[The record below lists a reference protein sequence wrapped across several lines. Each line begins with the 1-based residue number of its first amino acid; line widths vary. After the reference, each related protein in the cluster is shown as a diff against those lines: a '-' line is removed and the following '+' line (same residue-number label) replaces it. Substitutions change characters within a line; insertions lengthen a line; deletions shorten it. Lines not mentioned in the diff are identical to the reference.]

1 MTPLFKFL
9 RRVRIHG
16 GECGAVA
23 RALHHKAEIN
33 SLPAVSEN
41 VSFTTNE
48 RKSMS
53 TKTTLKRIALAAVS
67 AMGFGL
73 LSVIPVQTAS
83 AAQVQATSVVVGAVP
98 SARAGSASFIPFK
111 VYIPSGLSGTD
122 TLVINAEVASAP
134 VATAVNSAS
143 ALNSGGTIA
152 GNDGGA
158 FLCLNDVAAA
168 CDDTDIAASSAEDH
182 GRANTT
188 RTSGL
193 DEGANAFTGVAAST
207 TGAYTLTTTEK
218 SQGYVELYAVVTP
231 DVAGS
236 YTIMLSTN
244 DDDNRAAGT
253 GTELYLAGD
262 VSTTF
267 TLTTAGAP
275 TGVSVTQLAG
285 GAIHAGSP
293 NGVPLTIAVSGG
305 LLAGQESIDL
315 TASGASG
322 AISATAGGTYTT
334 TLGLTASSFTNGQAT
349 VWLKSTGTAAGTISL
364 TARGGGALPASVTAT
379 KTFTVN
385 VATGSAT
392 AMTEEAPA
400 TTATYAMTNA
410 TGSAGTGTLTVT
422 ELSTSQ
428 KIGFTFTDYAATR
441 YGYVTV
447 TDTAGKITGSAG
459 TVYDQAYSVAS
470 GDVGTSVSFA
480 AASTAA
486 ATLFTVAIPAA
497 STTTLG
503 LAAAVTKTF
512 ASAARDGANGTF
524 TITPASTIVAAPG
537 AAVALTA
544 TVKDRFGAAYAN
556 RTVTITTSGRN
567 NPTATTAVTDS
578 AGKVTFT
585 TADTAPATTTS
596 TTDTVT
602 FSGTAIT
609 SSSVTINYGAAAVST
624 VVVTGGYTTDGVN
637 ALVPTSNDIG
647 AATAGAA
654 GVGHTFTA
662 TVKDANAN
670 ALAGVAV
677 AWTIAGTG
685 CAVKSSTATTYT
697 SSTGVA
703 TATSGIYGWLAGTC
717 TVTATAGGTTGTAK
731 ILFEQKTPTEART
744 ITAAVSGAVVTATVK
759 DRYGNPI
766 MSVPVYATK
775 TGAGYFGNG
784 LARTTTNTDKNGE
797 AQFNIAGGSA
807 VVTVSVIDY
816 DAAAGTT
823 YGQTCALKGYGT
835 CPSATSATGTILTA
849 TTVGTTTTA
858 ETGVGASYDAA
869 GIASATATVAADTSV
884 VDAANAANDAAAEAI
899 DAANAAT
906 DAANLAAEA
915 ADAATVAAEEARD
928 AADAATAAVEEL
940 ATQVA
945 TLMAALKAQITT
957 LANTVAKIAK
967 KVKA

>member
-1 MTPLFKFL
+1 MNSLFKFL

-23 RALHHKAEIN
+23 RALHHEAEIH
-33 SLPAVSEN
+33 SLPAVNEN

-83 AAQVQATSVVVGAVP
+83 AAQVQATSIVVGAIP
-98 SARAGSASFIPFK
+98 SARTGSTSYIPFK

-134 VATAVNSAS
+134 VATAVNAAS
-143 ALNSGGTIA
+143 ALNAAGTAA
-152 GNDGGA
+152 GNDSGGY
-158 FLCLNDVAAA
+158 LYI
-168 CDDTDIAASSAEDH
+168 TDAPGSFAIAASSTEDA
-182 GRANTT
+182 GRVNAT
-188 RTSGL
+188 RNLGI
-193 DEGANAFTGVAAST
+193 ENGAGQFTGVAGVTS
-207 TGAYTLTTTEK
+207 GAYTLTTAEK
-218 SQGYVELYAVVTP
+218 TQGYVELYAAVTP
-231 DVAGS
+231 DVSGS
-236 YTIMLSTN
+236 YTIMISTHP
-244 DDDNRAAGT
+244 DTNRASAVA
-253 GTELYLAGD
+253 TETYVAGD

-267 TLTTAGAP
+267 TMTTAGAP
-275 TGVSVTQLAG
+275 TGVAITQLAG

-293 NGVPLTIAVSGG
+293 NGVPLTITLSGG
-305 LLAGQESIDL
+305 LLSGVESIDL

-322 AISATAGGTYTT
+322 AVSATAGGTYTT
-334 TLGLTASSFTNGQAT
+334 TLGLTATSFTNNSAT

-385 VATGSAT
+385 AATGSAT
-392 AMTEEAPA
+392 AMTEEAPS

-410 TGSAGTGTLTVT
+410 TGGAAGSTTITVT

-447 TDTAGKITGSAG
+447 TDTAGKITGTAN

-512 ASAARDGANGTF
+512 ASATRDGANGTF

-567 NPTATTAVTDS
+567 NPAATTAVTDS

-624 VVVTGGYTTDGVN
+624 VVVTGGYTTDGVA

-685 CAVKSSTATTYT
+685 CAVKSTMATTYT

-717 TVTATAGGTTGTAK
+717 TVTATAGGQTGTAK

-797 AQFNIAGGSA
+797 AQFNIAGGGA

-869 GIASATATVAADTSV
+869 GIASASVTVAADTSV